1 MELKKISLSK
11 IKPYEKN
18 ARKND
23 EAVEYVIKSIQQC
36 EYIAPIIIDE
46 NNVILAGHTRYKAL
60 KKLGYKEAE
69 CVVKEG
75 LTEEQKKKYRLL
87 DNKTAEFAEWDFELL
102 ESELS
107 GLDFGDLEIDWGI
120 PDKEN
125 ENDFDIEDGYYGD
138 ERERTYSSYNLEAY
152 DSERTVG
159 FYQLPTLKAESFV
172 PTELIGFNYAKT
184 SDNKKTG
191 IHFFIDDYQFERV
204 WNAPLEYVDIL
215 RQYEC
220 VLTPDFSL
228 YRDMPMAMKIWNVY
242 RARLIGQIMQD
253 SGIKVIP
260 TLTWAE
266 KETFSFCFD
275 GIEQGGTVATS
286 TVGVMRDKEA
296 KKIWCEGMQEAIKK
310 IKPKNILLYG
320 SKIDFDFGDINV
332 KYFES
337 RKFGG

>member
-1 MELKKISLSK
+1 MELKKIKLSE

-18 ARKND
+18 ARRND
-23 EAVEYVIKSIQQC
+23 EAVEYVTKSIEQC
-36 EYIAPIIIDE
+36 EYVAPIILDE

-69 CVVKEG
+69 CVIKEG

-87 DNKTAEFAEWDFELL
+87 DNKTAEYAEWDFDLL
-102 ESELS
+102 ENELAD
-107 GLDFGDLEIDWGI
+107 LNFGDLDIDWGI

-125 ENDFDIEDGYYGD
+125 ENDFDVEEGYYGD
-138 ERERTYSSYNLEAY
+138 ERERTYSSYNLESY
-152 DSERTVG
+152 DSERTHG
-159 FYQLPTLKAESFV
+159 FYEIPTLKAESFV

-184 SDNKKTG
+184 SDNKKAG

-204 WNAPLEYVDIL
+204 WNAPLDYIGIL
-215 RQYEC
+215 KQYEC
-220 VLTPDFSL
+220 ILTPDFSL

-275 GIEQGGTVATS
+275 GIGQNGTVATS